1 MRKDNLTLAKII
13 GCDADSEAAKKKKAS
28 DAENAKLWV
37 YIGNT
42 RDKNEG
48 NAVSF
53 TELLKQAD
61 G

>member
-13 GCDADSEAAKKKKAS
+13 GYDADSEAAKKKKAS
-28 DAENAKLWV
+28 DAENAKLWA

-48 NAVSF
+48 NTVSF